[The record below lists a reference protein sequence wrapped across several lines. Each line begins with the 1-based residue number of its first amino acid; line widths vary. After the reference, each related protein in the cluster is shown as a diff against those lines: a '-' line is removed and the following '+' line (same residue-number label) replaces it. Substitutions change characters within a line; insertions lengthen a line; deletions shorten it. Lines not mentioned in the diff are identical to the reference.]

1 MKIPL
6 LAIFHQD
13 IYHSL
18 NAEVSADPTVSE
30 IAGADGAL
38 LLDDNAD
45 LNNSRHARGVATELY
60 DLDLTV

>member
-6 LAIFHQD
+6 LAIFRQD

-18 NAEVSADPTVSE
+18 NAEVSADPMVSE
-30 IAGADGAL
+30 IAEADGAL